1 MENRN
6 IKKASAIYRWTMKK
20 YRSITIAYG
29 VLLILSL
36 PVVELLSILSAYSM
50 NWNEDLNTYVNVVT
64 EMEVKPLMVL
74 PIMVAVIFSS
84 ILSFI
89 GFSYMHNKRCVD
101 FFGSLPVSRRTSG
114 SDYPDGTSVSCY
126 RHYRRRPDVFC

>member
-74 PIMVAVIFSS
+74 PIMVAVIFS
-84 ILSFI
+84 
-89 GFSYMHNKRCVD
+89 GFLWKSAGQQKNVIFCA
-101 FFGSLPVSRRTSG
+101 LSG

>member
-64 EMEVKPLMVL
+64 EM
-74 PIMVAVIFSS
+74 
-84 ILSFI
+84 
-89 GFSYMHNKRCVD
+89 D
-101 FFGSLPVSRRTSG
+101 FFFDFVLHWIFL
-114 SDYPDGTSVSCY
+114 YA
-126 RHYRRRPDVFC
+126 